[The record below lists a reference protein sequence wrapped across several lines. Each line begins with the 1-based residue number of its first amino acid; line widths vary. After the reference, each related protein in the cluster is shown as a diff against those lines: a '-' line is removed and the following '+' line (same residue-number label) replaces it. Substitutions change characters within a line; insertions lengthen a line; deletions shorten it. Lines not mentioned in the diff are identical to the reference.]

1 MRVKV
6 IEREERAPRALASKT
21 SIDEDDGLRG
31 LNARRVSFSTAA
43 KGGNRVCF
51 DETGRKT
58 KRKRKRCDKKTKSYQ
73 APNNNTL
80 FSHRSVYQL
89 SHQNDS
95 CEKLKDLHSFANAL

>member
-51 DETGRKT
+51 DETGRKKKKQKEKGRDVIKKQKVT
-58 KRKRKRCDKKTKSYQ
+58 K
-73 APNNNTL
+73 
-80 FSHRSVYQL
+80 HSVITHFFPTGLYINFL
-89 SHQNDS
+89 IKMILVKN
-95 CEKLKDLHSFANAL
+95 